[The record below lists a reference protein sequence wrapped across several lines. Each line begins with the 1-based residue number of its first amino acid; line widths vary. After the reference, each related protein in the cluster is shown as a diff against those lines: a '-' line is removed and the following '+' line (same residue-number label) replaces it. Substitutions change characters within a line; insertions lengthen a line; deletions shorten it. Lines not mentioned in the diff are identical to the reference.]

1 LTLAPLW
8 IAGRFLTRFP
18 FPDPGALNPA
28 DLGRAV
34 PWYPAVG
41 LALGGAVALTAA
53 VAGPW
58 VLQAPAPA
66 VAALALALWAWSTGG
81 LHLDG
86 LADTAD
92 AWVGGMGSRERTL
105 EIMKDPVSGPAG
117 VSTLVLALIL
127 KYACIQSL
135 LAAGEIALLVWVPML
150 ARAQLPLLLIST
162 PYARP
167 QGMAGDPA
175 RSAPRRAC
183 GLAIGLAGGAAMLGL
198 GWWSGLAAV
207 AAAGGLFWLMRRSL
221 MRRLGGFTGDTAGAL
236 VELTEALLL
245 LVLALGRSPT

>member
-1 LTLAPLW
+1 VNLTPLW

-18 FPDPGALNPA
+18 FPDPGHLDAA

-34 PWYPAVG
+34 PWYPAIG
-41 LALGGAVALTAA
+41 LVLGGAVALLAA
-53 VAGPW
+53 LAGPW
-58 VLQAPAPA
+58 GLGGPAPA
-66 VAALALALWAWSTGG
+66 VAALALAFWAWSTGG

-105 EIMKDPVSGPAG
+105 EIMKDPVSGPAA

-135 LAAGEIALLVWVPML
+135 LMAGATAPLVWVPML
-150 ARAQLPLLLIST
+150 ARTQLPLLLIST

-175 RSAPRRAC
+175 RSAPRPAC
-183 GLAIGLAGGAAMLGL
+183 MLAIGLAGGMAMLGL
-198 GWWSGLAAV
+198 GWWSGLIAV
-207 AAAGGLFWLMRRSL
+207 AAAGGLFWLVRRNL
-221 MRRLGGFTGDTAGAL
+221 MERLGGFTGDTAGAL
-236 VELTEALLL
+236 VELTETLLL
-245 LVLALGRSPT
+245 LTLALVQGTA